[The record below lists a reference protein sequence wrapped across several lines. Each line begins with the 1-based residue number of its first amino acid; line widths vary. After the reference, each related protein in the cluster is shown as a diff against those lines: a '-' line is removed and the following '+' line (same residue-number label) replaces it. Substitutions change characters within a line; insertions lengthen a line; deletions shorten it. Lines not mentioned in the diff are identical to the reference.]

1 VMTEAHMQLR
11 DLQSLGRA
19 CITILKLDATQTW
32 SWRHW
37 ARGNARNAR
46 TRARL
51 DRREEVPERLNA
63 GRSGTGCGTHK
74 GHPD

>member
-1 VMTEAHMQLR
+1 MMTEPHMQLR

-19 CITILKLDATQTW
+19 WITILKLDATQTW

-37 ARGNARNAR
+37 AYGDARNAR

-51 DRREEVPERLNA
+51 D
-63 GRSGTGCGTHK
+63 
-74 GHPD
+74 